1 MIRIDRI
8 MLFTENKVNQFNK
21 KMANDTLCLIDKTIA
36 YLIKMLRKL
45 KIRLKTMNL
54 KKSERKNIEQK
65 QTKTIL
71 QYTQN
76 VNQRVVVNCV
86 ISISIEI

>member
-21 KMANDTLCLIDKTIA
+21 KMDNDTLCLIDKTIA

-54 KKSERKNIEQK
+54 KKPERKNIKQK

-76 VNQRVVVNCV
+76 VKQRVLVNCV